1 MLHRLLI
8 ASLLLSDAVG
18 ARRAAFGA
26 RGRAAPPALVP
37 ETTPGASAA
46 LAVRG
51 GAAVGPV
58 DPETAAKAFGALY
71 LLTGVQHVLSPKVRC
86 KYARQIIMQ

>member
-26 RGRAAPPALVP
+26 RGRAAQPALVP

-71 LLTGVQHVLSPKVRC
+71 LTGVQCVLSPKVRLESV
-86 KYARQIIMQ
+86 AASAHIT